1 MSSPK
6 SSSSSSFSLLSSRF
20 RGLWHV
26 TWTRLTGR
34 RHPGLHLGPWHA
46 DPALDWLRLKFE
58 SKDMNATGKHWTG
71 NPLDVKKT
79 IAARQEGWKDEA
91 GRRCGS
97 LGAWHLTWSVLT
109 ERSPQT
115 QTPPT
120 FPPVPDSS
128 LRLTP
133 SYHPNTRSLF
143 AKKKRKRKPPTA
155 LKEGRWRYKMIT
167 KYLMNIWMH
176 HQNH

>member
-58 SKDMNATGKHWTG
+58 SKDMNAAGKHWTG

-79 IAARQEGWKDEA
+79 IHCGKT
-91 GRRCGS
+91 GRLERWSRKKMWIIAS
-97 LGAWHLTWSVLT
+97 LTLDMVCADRAQPSDPNASHIPSRPRFL
-109 ERSPQT
+109 
-115 QTPPT
+115 PPT
-120 FPPVPDSS
+120 HSI
-128 LRLTP
+128 LP
-133 SYHPNTRSLF
+133 SKYQ
-143 AKKKRKRKPPTA
+143 KP
-155 LKEGRWRYKMIT
+155 LC
-167 KYLMNIWMH
+167 
-176 HQNH
+176 

>member
-58 SKDMNATGKHWTG
+58 SKNMNATGKHWTG

-120 FPPVPDSS
+120 FPPSDSPHPTIQTPEAS
-128 LRLTP
+128 LL
-133 SYHPNTRSLF
+133 
-143 AKKKRKRKPPTA
+143 KRKEKENHQQHSKKAGEDRK
-155 LKEGRWRYKMIT
+155 
-167 KYLMNIWMH
+167 
-176 HQNH
+176 